1 MYHRNQ
7 VKYQLFRT
15 ETERVAFFHCNR
27 IVGNAVKTFYHIE
40 RFGISYDFYLRI
52 STFYGSN
59 RCGVIGFH
67 VVDNKVIDRAAIQ
80 NLLDIVEIGFGTTCF
95 YRIDKRYFFI
105 DDQIGVVRDA
115 VWKRPKCFEFVGL
128 TIICSHI
135 VDVRCDFS

>member
-1 MYHRNQ
+1 MPPSRAPKQPKASPENKIFSCGQYDTM
-7 VKYQLFRT
+7 VSGQLFRT

-27 IVGNAVKTFYHIE
+27 IVGNAVKPFYHIE

-80 NLLDIVEIGFGTTCF
+80 NLLDIVEIGFGTTTF
-95 YRIDKRYFFI
+95 SS
-105 DDQIGVVRDA
+105 
-115 VWKRPKCFEFVGL
+115 
-128 TIICSHI
+128 TIK
-135 VDVRCDFS
+135 